1 MDNKIDL
8 GAILDSMYQEDNDF
22 DIDCPG
28 GYEQA
33 VDTAKELARRAV
45 HQALVLASENATATA
60 YSNQDGEWAEI
71 NEQSILDIEKLI
83 V

>member
-1 MDNKIDL
+1 MDKIDL
-8 GAILDSMYQEDNDF
+8 HSIRMQALKNLNDIPYPGWTPAQLADESMKLAI
-22 DIDCPG
+22 
-28 GYEQA
+28 
-33 VDTAKELARRAV
+33 R
-45 HQALVLASENATATA
+45 QALVLASEKATATA